1 MSGPA
6 LVRDISVPDTDTEF
20 RSDVQLSTF
29 YENREL
35 NHDLTR
41 RFMFTRG
48 SGGRE
53 ERKGTA
59 ELLDLLRQTATSPA
73 LDNRFTFQATYGHGK
88 SHFGLAAANYF
99 GQSQGSTELETVLG
113 KLEHVLPPDRAAMF
127 RQYREHT
134 APFLVVILRGDRPG
148 SLRDGFFRA
157 LDEALAQH
165 EATRS
170 IKPPF
175 WFAEAEKAL
184 GRIAGSEESAKQ
196 AEQFLKQRNLD
207 LFSLQDMVRERE
219 SAAYAAAVEVF
230 RVVYGV
236 APDFGA
242 ETALNDAV
250 DWVAGTLCGPGK
262 PFGGLL
268 VLFDEFSVFIRDYL
282 ANNPTGAPFQD
293 LMNGV
298 SNNRGRVLFVGLS
311 QHDPT
316 VLAERGGAATA
327 DLLKELNRIP
337 EPNRQKMQT
346 MLEDVL
352 GAYFRTDD
360 AAWRQFMAQRG
371 IATSVADASELAYTL
386 YTGEQSR
393 ARYGRKGLNWNFEV
407 FQEKVAKQCFPLH
420 PLTTAMLS
428 SIELEKSTSV
438 RSVLNF
444 VLDEEGG
451 VRTHFDE
458 PAQLTN
464 GRPNWVLPT
473 LLVDYFGEM
482 LDAEKFKNFKNVFK
496 PDLSAEQKAVLKAML
511 LLDISELSVR
521 DVGYELAVAE
531 MAGLSEGVANETLKA
546 LEAEHY
552 IRRDNANKTYSFW
565 VGSNGAMELDRQLR
579 ENIAL
584 REQKGTLHTLFSTY
598 MAQGNPVNDLGLT
611 GCHEVTV
618 EWGSPTD
625 WAAQEVLIPYSALK
639 STVLEA
645 LSAQYV
651 VPLDKGP
658 KARGVVVLVIPGTQA
673 EADAAPTK
681 IREIF
686 SVSSKFETAPM
697 LFVCPREPHAELTA
711 TLHKLAVLK
720 DLVFKSANE
729 LKVGGVVYEEMTGRL
744 REQAEVTL
752 ERIRR
757 SGDLVVAPAISGGL
771 AAKNITTATTNRL
784 GTALVVVYGAAYSKH
799 PDRFFA
805 QYKLSGSNL
814 NKAVVD
820 LLHELIDNSLDAVQW
835 PSGASIQKDL
845 VRMLQETWG
854 IISPRKQVVEPQHSR
869 VRDAWVRLDATFSPK
884 AGKVSPGEVLKELL
898 QTPYGYDQNTLA
910 LLFAAWIGKNRTA
923 IKLGGIGS
931 LGRMTTTKGQT
942 QSPFK
947 KPADF
952 LKAMAAIEISRKD
965 MGQELAKVKV
975 VLDALEASPLTQVE
989 AKKGR
994 LILEEF
1000 KTNNPRYD
1008 SEYLQTLDRAA
1019 SKLQQG
1025 LENLEAYDK
1034 AVSDF
1039 EIRLSRATTVDTAVP
1054 LMGTLTKLPPLTVVM
1069 SEKPGIE
1076 DLRTQLT
1083 SRILTVTKQQT
1094 ADFSKLSDLGKYA
1107 LREQQLKGLL
1117 NTLKPL
1123 NLTEANDRVQQA
1135 LQDLKSA
1142 KERLE
1147 GEQAAEQEV
1156 SIVRS
1161 IPTKGNLATLRDSL
1175 KSLQKLDP
1183 KSNRAADLAEEKYTQ
1198 IKAAISDLEGHLREL
1213 PDLLGAV
1220 SDASEAKK
1228 LHQRLLQENYQY
1240 RDTPEAEPVNAA
1252 TSRAEQL
1259 VAYFEVVSNWRP
1271 PANPQD
1277 AEETRARL
1285 TALDQ
1290 KFAAVLT
1297 PQQQALVTAAVSA
1310 LDAQVTEYETKSL
1323 TWLAERQT
1331 RIEDGTAS
1339 TALARELETPPA
1351 FLPEASRPALEALRD
1366 ALRSQLNVAA
1376 QEKAALERIRA
1387 VPETGSV
1394 VKLRE
1399 SLAEVAG
1406 WPTLTPGVVEAS
1418 RTKQERLQAELARLE
1433 ALPAA
1438 WSAKVEDVLTAQAAG
1453 KLQADII
1460 RHESRYQGSEWE
1472 GQLHMLVARADQLE
1486 EVLREVEDLRGRRD
1500 PRLRDLAERRQQL
1513 EDRRTHSALG
1523 DRQRAR
1529 IEVDIQDVAR
1539 QTTEQID
1546 RLTTDLRQQAEVLD
1560 GATTLR
1566 AIQAVDLGRLP
1577 RAWLPPELQ
1586 LQLQTLEAR
1595 REALQH
1601 LFKDL
1606 ESYTPVSL
1614 RDLEHAQGV
1623 MQRLSELASNP
1634 LLSPQQQAYV
1644 EELRQR
1650 VAGIVK
1656 IKGQETESWLQQQRE
1671 HFEALQPDDG
1681 MGLAKVQQA
1690 LRTPPPFLDDPLRQK
1705 LQVLQADVERRLEE
1719 NEVLQIEALFSR
1731 ITSPE
1736 RRQACLERLRQ
1747 LSELTLA

>member
-1 MSGPA
+1 MSGPV

-29 YENREL
+29 YENRVL
-35 NHDLTR
+35 NHDLTL

-48 SGGRE
+48 TGGRE

-59 ELLDLLRQTATSPA
+59 ELLDLLRQTATSPT

-99 GQSQGSTELETVLG
+99 GQPQGSPELETVLG
-113 KLEHVLPPDRAAMF
+113 KLERVLPPDRAAMF
-127 RQYREHT
+127 RQYRDHT

-165 EATRS
+165 EATRNV
-170 IKPPF
+170 KPPF

-184 GRIAGSEESAKQ
+184 GRIAEGAESAKQ
-196 AEQFLKQRNLD
+196 AEQFLGKRGLD

-230 RVVYGV
+230 RAVYGV

-242 ETALNDAV
+242 ETALNEAV

-268 VLFDEFSVFIRDYL
+268 ILFDEFSVFIRDYL

-298 SNNRGRVLFVGLS
+298 SNHRGKALFVGLS

-360 AAWRQFMAQRG
+360 DAWKQFMAQRG
-371 IATSVADASELAYTL
+371 IAGSVAEASELAHTL
-386 YTGEQSR
+386 YTGEDSKG
-393 ARYGRKGLNWNFEV
+393 RYGRTGLNWNFEV

-458 PAQLTN
+458 PAQLTD

-482 LDAEKFKNFKNVFK
+482 LDADKFKNFKNVFK
-496 PDLSAEQKAVLKAML
+496 PDLSVEQKAVLKAML
-511 LLDISELSVR
+511 LLDIAELSVR
-521 DVGYELAVAE
+521 AVGYEAVVAE
-531 MAGLSEGVANETLKA
+531 MAGLSESVATQTLKA

-598 MAQGNPVNDLGLT
+598 TAQGNPVNELGLT
-611 GCHEVTV
+611 GCHEVQV

-625 WAAQEVLIPYSALK
+625 WAAQEVLLPFSALK
-639 STVLEA
+639 PTVLEA
-645 LSAQYV
+645 LSAQYA
-651 VPLDKGP
+651 VPLEKGP
-658 KARGVVVLVIPGTQA
+658 KARGVVVLVIPATQA
-673 EADAAPTK
+673 EADSAPTK

-686 SVSSKFETAPM
+686 SLSSKFETAPM

-744 REQAEVTL
+744 RDQAEVML

-757 SGDLVVAPAISGGL
+757 NGDLVVAPAISGGL
-771 AAKNITTATTNRL
+771 AAKNITTATANRL
-784 GTALVVVYGAAYSKH
+784 GTALALVYGASYSKH
-799 PDRFFA
+799 PDRFFT

-820 LLHELIDNSLDAVQW
+820 LVHELIDNSLDAVQW
-835 PSGASIQKDL
+835 PAGASIQKDL
-845 VRMLQETWG
+845 VRMLQESWG
-854 IISPRKQVVEPQHSR
+854 IINPRKQVVEPQHSR
-869 VRDAWVRLDATFSPK
+869 VKEAWARLDATFAPQ
-884 AGKVSPGEVLKELL
+884 AGKVPPSEVLKELL
-898 QTPYGYDQNTLA
+898 QAPYGYDQNTLA

-931 LGRMTTTKGQT
+931 LGRMANNKGQS

-952 LKAMAAIEISRKD
+952 LKAMGAIEISRKD
-965 MGQELAKVKV
+965 MGQELAKVKA
-975 VLDALEASPLTQVE
+975 VLDALEAGPLTQVE

-994 LILEEF
+994 LALEEF

-1008 SEYLQTLDRAA
+1008 NDYLQTLDRAMG
-1019 SKLQQG
+1019 KLQQG
-1025 LENLEAYDK
+1025 LENLDAYDK
-1034 AVSDF
+1034 AVGDF
-1039 EIRLSRATTVDTAVP
+1039 EVRLSRANSVDTAVP
-1054 LMGTLTKLPPLTVVM
+1054 LMSTLTKLPPLTVVAT
-1069 SEKPGIE
+1069 EKPAIDE
-1076 DLRTQLT
+1076 LRTQLT
-1083 SRILTVTKQQT
+1083 RRILTVTEQQ
-1094 ADFSKLSDLGKYA
+1094 AAEFSKLPDLGKFA
-1107 LREQQLKGLL
+1107 LREQQLKGVL
-1117 NTLKPL
+1117 NALKPL

-1135 LQDLKSA
+1135 LQDLKAA

-1147 GEQAAEQEV
+1147 GDQAAEQEV
-1156 SIVRS
+1156 SVVRS

-1183 KSNRAADLAEEKYTQ
+1183 KSNQAAKLADEKYTQ
-1198 IKAAISDLEGHLREL
+1198 IKAAISDLEAHLREL
-1213 PDLLGAV
+1213 PNLLDGVADATGAR
-1220 SDASEAKK
+1220 K
-1228 LHQRLLQENYQY
+1228 LHQQLLQDNYQY
-1240 RDTPEAEPVNAA
+1240 RDTPEAEQLGAA

-1259 VAYFEVVSNWRP
+1259 VAYFEAVSNWRT
-1271 PANPQD
+1271 PATPHD

-1285 TALDQ
+1285 AALEQ
-1290 KFAAVLT
+1290 QFAGVLS
-1297 PQQQALVTAAVSA
+1297 PQQQARATAAVSA
-1310 LDAQVTEYETKSL
+1310 LDAQVAQCESKAL
-1323 TWLAERQT
+1323 TWLTERRAQL
-1331 RIEDGTAS
+1331 ESGTAP

-1366 ALRSQLNVAA
+1366 ALRSQLDAAA
-1376 QEKAALERIRA
+1376 QEKVALERIRA
-1387 VPETGSV
+1387 VPDTGSV

-1399 SLAEVAG
+1399 RLSEVTG
-1406 WPTLTPGVVEAS
+1406 WPALTPAVVEAS
-1418 RTKQERLQAELARLE
+1418 RTKQERLRGELARLE
-1433 ALPAA
+1433 ALPAEWRA
-1438 WSAKVEDVLTAQAAG
+1438 QVEDVLKAQAAS
-1453 KLQADII
+1453 KLHADII
-1460 RHESRYQGSEWE
+1460 RQESRYQGSEWE
-1472 GQLHMLVARADQLE
+1472 SQLQSLVTRAEQVE
-1486 EVLREVEDLRGRRD
+1486 EVLRNVEGLRGRRD
-1500 PRLRDLAERRQQL
+1500 TRLRDLAERRQQL
-1513 EDRRTHSALG
+1513 EAHLTHAALG
-1523 DRQRAR
+1523 ERQRAL
-1529 IEVDIQDVAR
+1529 INQDLQDVVR
-1539 QTTEQID
+1539 QTEDQLA
-1546 RLTTDLRQQAEVLD
+1546 RLTADLRQQAEALNS
-1560 GATTLR
+1560 ATTLR
-1566 AIQAVDLGRLP
+1566 ALQAVDLSRVP
-1577 RAWLPPELQ
+1577 RAWLPAELQ
-1586 LQLQTLEAR
+1586 SQLQDLEAR
-1595 REALQH
+1595 QEALQPLLKELDGH
-1601 LFKDL
+1601 VA
-1606 ESYTPVSL
+1606 VSL
-1614 RDLEHAQGV
+1614 RDLGHAQTV
-1623 MQRLSELASNP
+1623 LQRLGELSSES
-1634 LLSPQQQAYV
+1634 LLSPLQQAHV

-1650 VAGIVK
+1650 VMGSVK
-1656 IKGQETESWLQQQRE
+1656 LKGQEAASWLEQQRA
-1671 HFEALQPDDG
+1671 HFGALQPEDG
-1681 MGLAKVQQA
+1681 TGLAKVQQA
-1690 LRTPPPFLDDPLRQK
+1690 LRTPPPFLEDQARQT
-1705 LQVLQADVERRLEE
+1705 LQALQADVERRLEE

-1736 RRQACLERLRQ
+1736 RRQACLARLRQ